1 MTDINTLS
9 LHDALPICY
18 QSEIN
23 DICVTSTGE
32 HFITAGSD
40 SAARVF
46 QMSSRRC
53 LNALESNSPT
63 VCVDVS
69 YNQFN
74 GTGGIAD
81 QWLAAGGSDGSC
93 RVWFMMS
100 GALRLQLAG
109 HASKVQACSILGER
123 RREEERREEREGE
136 GRGQERREEKRKGK
150 RRGDERVP
158 EVFDIN
164 FLSEETGRGN

>member
-1 MTDINTLS
+1 MVAVTNFQC
-9 LHDALPICY
+9 H

-40 SAARVF
+40 STVRVF
-46 QMSSRRC
+46 QMSSGRC
-53 LNALESNSPT
+53 LNTLESNSPI

-93 RVWFMMS
+93 RVWNIMS

-123 RREEERREEREGE
+123 RGGKERRGEMRGKARRGEERRGEER
-136 GRGQERREEKRKGK
+136 RGSPRSS
-150 RRGDERVP
+150 
-158 EVFDIN
+158 I
-164 FLSEETGRGN
+164 

>member
-1 MTDINTLS
+1 MVAVTNFQC
-9 LHDALPICY
+9 H

-74 GTGGIAD
+74 SSGGMAD

-93 RVWFMMS
+93 RVWNIMS

-123 RREEERREEREGE
+123 RGEEERREEEKTGEERRKEKWEEERRREGP
-136 GRGQERREEKRKGK
+136 RGLQYKFPSRRIRSRQLGILL
-150 RRGDERVP
+150 V
-158 EVFDIN
+158 
-164 FLSEETGRGN
+164 

>member
-1 MTDINTLS
+1 MVAVTNFQC
-9 LHDALPICY
+9 H

-40 SAARVF
+40 STVRVF
-46 QMSSRRC
+46 QMSSGRC
-53 LNALESNSPT
+53 LNTLESNSPI

-93 RVWFMMS
+93 RVWYMMS

-123 RREEERREEREGE
+123 RGGKERRGEMRGEKKREK
-136 GRGQERREEKRKGK
+136 GRG
-150 RRGDERVP
+150 
-158 EVFDIN
+158 
-164 FLSEETGRGN
+164 EETRGSPRSSI

>member
-1 MTDINTLS
+1 MVAVTNFQ
-9 LHDALPICY
+9 CF

-23 DICVTSTGE
+23 DICITSTGE

-40 SAARVF
+40 STVRVF

-69 YNQFN
+69 HNQFN
-74 GTGGIAD
+74 SSGGMAD

-123 RREEERREEREGE
+123 RRGE
-136 GRGQERREEKRKGK
+136 K
-150 RRGDERVP
+150 RRGEERKGEKRRGEKKRGEERVP
-158 EVFDIN
+158 EVFNIN
-164 FLSEETGRGN
+164 FLLEETGRGN

>member
-1 MTDINTLS
+1 MVAVTNLQ
-9 LHDALPICY
+9 CY

-23 DICVTSTGE
+23 DMCVTSTGE

-74 GTGGIAD
+74 SSGGMAD

-109 HASKVQACSILGER
+109 HASKAQACSILGER
-123 RREEERREEREGE
+123 RRGEKRRGEEKRREEREGE
-136 GRGQERREEKRKGK
+136 GRRQERREEKRRGK
-150 RRGDERVP
+150 RRGEERVP
-158 EVFDIN
+158 EVFNIN
-164 FLSEETGRGN
+164 FLLEESGRGN

>member
-1 MTDINTLS
+1 MVAVTNFQ
-9 LHDALPICY
+9 CY

-23 DICVTSTGE
+23 DTCITSTGE

-40 SAARVF
+40 STVRVF
-46 QMSSRRC
+46 QMSSKRC

-74 GTGGIAD
+74 GAGGIAD

-123 RREEERREEREGE
+123 RREEERREGRRGERTGEERRKEKREEERRREGP
-136 GRGQERREEKRKGK
+136 RGLQYKFPFQRNRSRQLGILL
-150 RRGDERVP
+150 V
-158 EVFDIN
+158 
-164 FLSEETGRGN
+164 

>member
-1 MTDINTLS
+1 MLFRS
-9 LHDALPICY
+9 

-53 LNALESNSPT
+53 LNALESNSPI

-69 YNQFN
+69 HNQFN
-74 GTGGIAD
+74 GTGGMAD

-123 RREEERREEREGE
+123 RREEERRQ
-136 GRGQERREEKRKGK
+136 GRRQERREEKRKEK

>member
-1 MTDINTLS
+1 MVAVTNFQC
-9 LHDALPICY
+9 H

-40 SAARVF
+40 STVRVF
-46 QMSSRRC
+46 QMPSERC
-53 LNALESNSPT
+53 LNTLESNSPT

-69 YNQFN
+69 HNQFN
-74 GTGGIAD
+74 GTGDIVAR
-81 QWLAAGGSDGSC
+81 GSDESC
-93 RVWFMMS
+93 RVWKMMS

-123 RREEERREEREGE
+123 REEEVRIEEERRGKERRGEEK
-136 GRGQERREEKRKGK
+136 RREERVEE
-150 RRGDERVP
+150 RRGE
-158 EVFDIN
+158 
-164 FLSEETGRGN
+164 